1 MPDTPYRWWRDL
13 TRYHWF
19 VFLVAALGWL
29 FDTMDQQIF
38 VVVKDDAMRELL
50 RPLPDDPK
58 LAAAKVIDASGQ
70 ATAIFL
76 IGWATGGLA
85 FGVLGDRIG
94 RVKTMI
100 LTIIAYSFFTGL
112 SMLSK
117 GFWDFCAYRF
127 LTGLGVGGEFAVGVA
142 LVAETMPARAR
153 PYVLS
158 LLQASSGVGNITAAL
173 IYMGMGQLELGGMF
187 GSGGFL
193 GALGLSPWRLCFVVG
208 ALPALLV
215 VLIQRRLKE
224 PDAWKQVAASKDR
237 GSYAA
242 LFRHPV
248 WKRHALFGLLLGF
261 SAVVGLWGIGFF
273 ATQLQKDVFRRGF
286 EATGLTGD
294 ALGGQLKRW
303 AGLTSVMQNLG
314 GMAGIIAGRI
324 LAQRAGRKFAFAVSY
339 IAAAVSTAAVFW
351 YLDRPSQVFWLVP
364 LMGFC
369 QLSLFGLLAV
379 YLPELFPTHLRST
392 GTSFCYNVGRFL
404 AAIGPFIFGI
414 LTSSVFVG
422 LAYEPARYA
431 GVVMCSVFALGLVA
445 LPFLPETKD
454 KPLPEG

>member
-1 MPDTPYRWWRDL
+1 MQQPYRWWRDL
-13 TRYHWF
+13 TSYHWF

-50 RPLPDDPK
+50 HLKPGDP
-58 LAAAKVIDASGQ
+58 KVIDASGQ

-94 RVKTMI
+94 RVKTMM
-100 LTIIAYSFFTGL
+100 LTIAAYSLFTGL
-112 SMLSK
+112 SMFST
-117 GFWDFCAYRF
+117 GFWDFCGYRF

-142 LVAETMPARAR
+142 LVAETMPSRAR

-173 IYMGMGQLELGGMF
+173 IYMGMGQLEVGGVF
-187 GSGGFL
+187 GSESLL
-193 GALGLSPWRLCFVVG
+193 GSWHLSPWRLCFVVG

-215 VLIQRRLKE
+215 LLIQRRLKE
-224 PDAWKQVAASKDR
+224 PDAWKQVSESKDR

-273 ATQLQKDVFRRGF
+273 ATQLQKDVFRKGF
-286 EATGLTGD
+286 EATGLVGD
-294 ALGGQLKRW
+294 ALAGQIKRW

-314 GMAGIIAGRI
+314 GMAGIIAGGI
-324 LAQRAGRKFAFAVSY
+324 LAQRIGRRGAFALSY

-351 YLDRPSQVFWLVP
+351 YLDRPSQIFWLVP

-369 QLSLFGLLAV
+369 QLSIFGLLAV
-379 YLPELFPTHLRST
+379 YLPELFPTRLRST

-404 AAIGPFIFGI
+404 AAIGPFIFGV
-414 LTSSVFVG
+414 LTSSVF
-422 LAYEPARYA
+422 ASHSQPARYA

-454 KPLPEG
+454 QPLPE